1 MMAGFYPGQSSSLRT
16 TPIRPPPMAGQTA
29 QSGQMVVCLDQPV
42 PLSVVPSTFVPS
54 HSNVT
59 DTAPLLTQM
68 QFQGVFFSCFGLLA
82 SFSYYVPIFTDI
94 DCILMEVKIIVEST
108 FVIPCVR

>member
-1 MMAGFYPGQSSSLRT
+1 
-16 TPIRPPPMAGQTA
+16 MAGQTA

-68 QFQGVFFSCFGLLA
+68 QFQGVFFFLFWFTCQLLLLCT
-82 SFSYYVPIFTDI
+82 Y
-94 DCILMEVKIIVEST
+94 LH
-108 FVIPCVR
+108 